1 MAADPSQMMPSVSL
15 HNTLSLY
22 GNKKSCR
29 PIIIRKAGQKTVPP
43 DNGWHSVNVWE
54 HSQYKLSKRQQKKVT
69 DIPSDV
75 PHSECHIH
83 HLQCFLMTLLYHTP
97 GKNARESLIIID
109 FCCFRVYTE
118 IPPPRMSIHTRSR
131 YLSYDRVPARLQH
144 RDDLIG
150 NYL

>member
-1 MAADPSQMMPSVSL
+1 MEIKNPAVRSSFGKQDK
-15 HNTLSLY
+15 N
-22 GNKKSCR
+22 
-29 PIIIRKAGQKTVPP
+29 TVPP

-54 HSQYKLSKRQQKKVT
+54 HSQYKLSKRQHCQKDSSVKKTAASKRQQKKVT

-109 FCCFRVYTE
+109 FFRFQGYTE
-118 IPPPRMSIHTRSR
+118 IPQPRMSIHTKSR
-131 YLSYDRVPARLQH
+131 CLSYDRVPARLQH